1 MSGDIKQTLHDREAS
16 PPEGRAFALP
26 LTGTPAQVEWAERIR
41 RQVNGDFD
49 RVAAAFRL
57 VADRQSGRKRADTE
71 AILIILEDKRT
82 EVMAREEAG
91 YFIQEWQET
100 GGRVRQLIFRDAR
113 YQAIRARREHVPA
126 IFEPASAKV

>member
-1 MSGDIKQTLHDREAS
+1 MSGDIQQQQHDGEAS

-57 VADRQSGRKRADTE
+57 FNGQWTIVSAPAAPQGGGTIDVEARAAL
-71 AILIILEDKRT
+71 AILFTRLSQ
-82 EVMAREEAG
+82 AG
-91 YFIQEWQET
+91 
-100 GGRVRQLIFRDAR
+100 IF
-113 YQAIRARREHVPA
+113 PG
-126 IFEPASAKV
+126 S